1 MYVCLC
7 HGVTDRDIRAAA
19 ANGARTLKDLR
30 RDLGVTS
37 ECGRCA
43 CCARDCLKEAHT
55 ALGSCSSAC
64 ATLCGNAPLPLLQ
77 AA

>member
-1 MYVCLC
+1 MYVCVCLA
-7 HGVTDRDIRAAA
+7 VTDRQIREAAQS
-19 ANGARTLKDLR
+19 GARTLKDLR

-43 CCARDCLKEAHT
+43 CCARDCLKEAHS
-55 ALGSCSSAC
+55 ALGNCSSAC